1 MEVRLER
8 YIWLTVE
15 GKAYVI
21 YPFQK
26 SWSLRLMITK
36 NKEYEIK
43 LMWKFINLQPFPA
56 FTLLPRLKVLLL
68 HFDVIWPDVFN
79 ALQIYIFPFSICS
92 NIYIYISHLTKDSL
106 MGTIKYLSCSNNRFS
121 RLPIFCRI
129 IILLL
134 RTEAKIKCLQL

>member
-1 MEVRLER
+1 MSEKTSITLVMIKPARDK
-8 YIWLTVE
+8 WLQM
-15 GKAYVI
+15 K
-21 YPFQK
+21 
-26 SWSLRLMITK
+26 
-36 NKEYEIK
+36 KEYKIK

-56 FTLLPRLKVLLL
+56 FTLLLRLKVLLL

-79 ALQIYIFPFSICS
+79 ALQIYIFLFSICS
-92 NIYIYISHLTKDSL
+92 NIYISHLTKDSL